1 MTTIRLTGL
10 TISKQQLRRTI
21 NKPHSIP
28 TAATTRTA
36 TTMSSPVGHRRL
48 GMIDHH
54 LTSHKPRSYSSSPTP
69 PKQPSVLTKTDGNLR
84 SLTLN
89 RPEALNALNMEMIQ
103 DITTQLLK
111 WENSPAAKIVIL
123 KGVGRAFCAG
133 GDVVSLIKLAESEDS
148 TQQKKPVEFFRA
160 EYTLDSFIAKMS
172 TPVVCL
178 LDGITMGGGMGLS
191 MHTPF
196 RIATENTRVAMPET
210 AIGLFPDVG
219 ASFFLPRLDG
229 ELGTYLGLTGTSLY
243 GWGAFQAGIASHY
256 VPSSSLAALEDRL
269 SALSADATHERI
281 NAAIEE
287 FAADPEEARSS
298 SSSGSSSS
306 PAYDLLGT
314 KRQAIDHC
322 FGQPTLQKIINQLEA
337 VQDGHLFNEDPS
349 LKNWAHQT
357 IDLIRIRSPSSCLIT
372 LMALREGKKMSI
384 DDCFAMEMRLAA
396 TCCDVKSHPDFVTGV
411 KHLLVNKQKS
421 RPAWRPSEIHEVDLS
436 ELTTK
441 YFSNRAASSTHIV
454 RLEGLKT
461 QMKSYHEYPHSKY
474 GLPSEELIKAF
485 VTGDVK
491 GTSGHLALTR
501 QELLQLVLGLYNHKI
516 GAQDKLIDVLDRR
529 TVVKGQNQGFALKWQ
544 Y

>member
-21 NKPHSIP
+21 NKPHWIP
-28 TAATTRTA
+28 TAAATRTA

-69 PKQPSVLTKTDGNLR
+69 PKQPPVLTKTDGNLR

-191 MHTPF
+191 MHAPF

-306 PAYDLLGT
+306 PAYDLQGT

-322 FGQPTLQKIINQLEA
+322 FGQPTLEKIIAQLEA

-349 LKNWAHQT
+349 LKNWANQT

-421 RPAWRPSEIHEVDLS
+421 RPGWRPSEIDEVDLAA
-436 ELTTK
+436 LTTK

-454 RLEGLKT
+454 RLEGLQT

-516 GAQDKLIDVLDRR
+516 GVQHKLIDVLDRR